1 MIAPPRSRCRSAV
14 PEAIPARRV
23 GTELVSE
30 CEAGVP
36 ASPTPAPRNAK
47 ASPTTQY
54 ELPCFHSSSMVTK
67 LSRQNRYPP
76 SSAKPDRPGAGS
88 QQRNRPPGARL
99 RAALLPQ
106 QQHGD
111 EAEQAEQVPAEQREA
126 RPAGVGEPGRQRGER
141 HHAKGRQIG

>member
-54 ELPCFHSSSMVTK
+54 ELSCFHSRSMVRK
-67 LSRQNRYPP
+67 LSRQNRYPL
-76 SSAKPDRPGAGS
+76 SSVKPDPRAWVSRADSGA
-88 QQRNRPPGARL
+88 NATMHT
-99 RAALLPQ
+99 AA
-106 QQHGD
+106 G
-111 EAEQAEQVPAEQREA
+111 RIA
-126 RPAGVGEPGRQRGER
+126 RPALSGE
-141 HHAKGRQIG
+141 